1 MKISQNAKIGNNV
14 VIKEGVIIE
23 DNVVIGDNCYID
35 YGTIIKENVVIG
47 KNSFIGARC
56 ILGEFLNDVIL
67 NKANENPELL
77 IKENAVIRSE
87 SIIYGG
93 VKIDRNFQSGHRVT
107 IREYAEID
115 ENVNIGTLSDIQGY
129 CKIGKYTRLHSN
141 VHIGQKSE
149 IGEYV
154 WIFPYVV
161 LTNDPMPPSNEL
173 KGVTVKNFAV
183 ICTGSVVL
191 PGVEVQE
198 NSLIGAST
206 NVTKDV
212 MKNTIVAGN
221 PAKLMG
227 NIEKI
232 KNKDG
237 FSHYPWQKNFD
248 RGMPWENIGFEKWRE
263 KEIFQQGEGYVK

>member
-1 MKISQNAKIGNNV
+1 MKISQNANIGKNV
-14 VIKEGVIIE
+14 VIKDGVIIE
-23 DNVVIGDNCYID
+23 DSVVIGDNCYID
-35 YGTIIKENVVIG
+35 YGTIIKNNVVIG
-47 KNSFIGARC
+47 NNSFIGARC
-56 ILGEFLNDVIL
+56 ILGEFLNDIIL
-67 NKANENPELL
+67 KKSNENPKL
-77 IKENAVIRSE
+77 IIEENATIRSE

-93 VKIDRNFQSGHRVT
+93 TKINRNFQSGHRVT

-149 IGEYV
+149 IGDYV

-173 KGVTVKNFAV
+173 KGVTIKNFAV

-191 PGVEVQE
+191 PGIEVEE
-198 NSLIGAST
+198 NSLIGASS
-206 NVTKDV
+206 NVTKNV